1 MAASG
6 VYASALG
13 DLRDTA
19 KWIMAAFT
27 GVGAIVFSGLT
38 ITNIATL
45 AQNGQW
51 LEPVILALIPLAAA
65 AFAVVMSMR
74 VINVTAPPVGSIFPR
89 YWAAIGGDAQ
99 QAIVMTAELAAEL
112 PNAIG
117 IYGTAGDFDSRLVE
131 AHDKLTDA
139 DARARDDDSEQR
151 QADLNH
157 AHSVIDGLQS
167 TVKDALDCAAYTQAR
182 RAFRAF
188 TYWVMIAAGVAL
200 GGLIASG
207 VVTGDLQHDKQT
219 ASARAAAAAAPAPVS
234 FDSPTPVRV
243 WLTSRPPPGSGGSA
257 SCPLWDGMP
266 AEAIGGTPDQP
277 VLLFPGYTQSA
288 ARDHGI
294 RSAPSRC
301 ADPWQWTTKP
311 GEVLVVPG

>member
-6 VYASALG
+6 AYASALG
-13 DLRDTA
+13 DLRDTV

-27 GVGAIVFSGLT
+27 GAGAIVFSGLT

-51 LEPVILALIPLAAA
+51 LGPVFLALIPLAAA

-74 VINVTAPPVGSIFPR
+74 VINVTAPPVGSIFPG
-89 YWAAIGGDAQ
+89 YWKAIGGDAQ
-99 QAIVMTAELAAEL
+99 PPIVMTPELTAEL

-117 IYGTAGDFDSRLVE
+117 IYGKAKDFDSRLVE
-131 AHDKLTDA
+131 ANEKLTDA
-139 DARARDDDSEQR
+139 RARIDNTEER
-151 QADLNH
+151 LADLKD

-167 TVKDALDCAAYTQAR
+167 TVKDVLDCASYIQAK
-182 RAFRAF
+182 RAFSAF
-188 TYWVMIAAGVAL
+188 TCWVMIAAGVAL
-200 GGLIASG
+200 SGLIASG

-234 FDSPTPVRV
+234 FDSPTPVQV
-243 WLTSRPPPGSGGSA
+243 WLTSRPPPGSGGPA

-288 ARDHGI
+288 ARGHGI

>member
-6 VYASALG
+6 AYASALG

-27 GVGAIVFSGLT
+27 GGGAIVFSGLT

-51 LEPVILALIPLAAA
+51 LVPVLLALIPLAAA
-65 AFAVVMSMR
+65 AFAAVMSMR

-89 YWAAIGGDAQ
+89 YWEKIGGTTQ
-99 QAIVMTAELAAEL
+99 RPLTSTAELTREL

-117 IYGTAGDFDSRLVE
+117 IYGSAEDFDGRLVKAYNE
-131 AHDKLTDA
+131 LA
-139 DARARDDDSEQR
+139 DTRERNDGSELR
-151 QADLNH
+151 QAAYDK
-157 AHSVIDGLQS
+157 AQSVIDGFQS
-167 TVKDALDCAAYTQAR
+167 TVKDALDCAAYTEAR
-182 RAFRAF
+182 RAFHAF
-188 TYWVMIAAGVAL
+188 TWWVMVAAGVAL

-219 ASARAAAAAAPAPVS
+219 ASSQAAAVAAPAPVS
-234 FDSPTPVRV
+234 FGSPTQVQV
-243 WLTSRPPPGSGGSA
+243 WLTSRPPPASGGPA

-266 AEAIGGTPDQP
+266 AEAIGGTPDRP
-277 VLLFPGYTQSA
+277 VLLFPGYSTSA

-294 RSAPSRC
+294 GSASSRC

>member
-1 MAASG
+1 MGGSG
-6 VYASALG
+6 GYASALG

-51 LEPVILALIPLAAA
+51 LEPVVLALIPLAAA
-65 AFAVVMSMR
+65 AFAVAMSMR
-74 VINVTAPPVGSIFPR
+74 VINVTAPPVGSLFPS
-89 YWAAIGGDAQ
+89 YWEKIGGKAQ
-99 QAIVMTAELAAEL
+99 KPIESTPAEL
-112 PNAIG
+112 PDALG
-117 IYGTAGDFDSRLVE
+117 IYGSTQEFDDRLVE
-131 AHDKLTDA
+131 AYGQVILYRARNDA
-139 DARARDDDSEQR
+139 DDPHR
-151 QADLNH
+151 QADYDR
-157 AHSVIDGLQS
+157 ARSVMDSLQA
-167 TVKDALDCAAYTQAR
+167 TVKDALNCVAYAQAR
-182 RAFRAF
+182 QAFHAF
-188 TYWVMIAAGVAL
+188 AWGVMAAAVVAL

-219 ASARAAAAAAPAPVS
+219 ASARAAAAAVPAPVS
-234 FDSPTPVRV
+234 FDTSTPVRV
-243 WLTSRPPPGSGGSA
+243 WLTSRPPPAAGGPA

-266 AEAIGGTPDQP
+266 AEAIGGTPDRP
-277 VLLFPGYTQSA
+277 ILLFPGYTASA